1 VLHTIIAAQV
11 QRDLNV
17 PVGLSH
23 RVRVRQYDRLGLTLQ
38 QLFCLHLLSLK
49 MATEFACGNV
59 GTDVHLAVLVPTAK
73 SWPDGRA
80 SVGAIALAVDA
91 ANARGGLF
99 GGGRILYTYAEVACD
114 RFQAG
119 AALSKLLEEGPVD
132 AVIGPDCSVA
142 CESTAYITA
151 VRGLPQISYSCSS
164 SALSDKAQFPTVRLS
179 FSFCSWRAADVQ

>member
-1 VLHTIIAAQV
+1 MLHTIIAAQV

-23 RVRVRQYDRLGLTLQ
+23 RVRVRQLIGSGSHCSSSSACICRA
-38 QLFCLHLLSLK
+38 LK
-49 MATEFACGNV
+49 WRPSFVCGNV

-132 AVIGPDCSVA
+132 AVIGPDCSIA

-164 SALSDKAQFPTVRLS
+164 SALSDKTQFPTVRLS
-179 FSFCSWRAADVQ
+179 FSFCWWRAADVQ